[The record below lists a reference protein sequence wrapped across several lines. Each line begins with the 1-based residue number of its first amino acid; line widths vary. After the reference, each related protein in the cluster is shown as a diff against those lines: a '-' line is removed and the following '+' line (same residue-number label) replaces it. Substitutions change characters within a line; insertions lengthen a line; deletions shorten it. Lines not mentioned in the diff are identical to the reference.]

1 MNTSHTSTVDVVIST
16 YRRGAAIDATI
27 ASLRQSTHP
36 HFTLW
41 VLDQSEDDRTEAC
54 VQSHAAADQRI
65 RYLRRPVR
73 GISATRNAGAALG
86 HAPYILFTNDDCVLD
101 PNWITSL
108 VDELRHEQIWLAFG
122 AVYPGSQPTNTDEL
136 VLGTCTGVRRVF
148 RHNRFNLAFG
158 HGHNMGARRE
168 AFERLG
174 GFDELIGA
182 GAPLGSWEERDLGYR
197 ALKAG
202 GWIVFTP
209 NAIAYHHHR
218 QNWQGVRRSYRAYG
232 IGAGAVAGKYLR
244 CGDLGGLVLFGEWLF
259 SQGLRQIASGIF
271 KWRRRDKVLLGFD
284 QLYYPF
290 VGLSKG
296 WRYPINRTLS
306 CYILPEQLA
315 DPSQR
320 GVTP

>member
-1 MNTSHTSTVDVVIST
+1 MNTPAADVVIST
-16 YRRGAAIDATI
+16 YGRGAAIDATI
-27 ASLRQSTHP
+27 TSLRQSVYP

-41 VLDQSEDDRTEAC
+41 VLDQSEDDRTEQC
-54 VQSHAAADQRI
+54 VRSHAANDARI
-65 RYLRRPVR
+65 RYLRRPVY

-86 HAPYILFTNDDCVLD
+86 NAPYILFTNDDCVLD
-101 PNWITSL
+101 PHWITGL
-108 VDELRHEQIWLAFG
+108 VSELRHDQVWLVFG
-122 AVYPGSQPTNTDEL
+122 AVYPGVQPTTSDEL
-136 VLGTCTGVRRVF
+136 VLGTCGGPRRVF
-148 RHNRFNLAFG
+148 HQNRFNLSFG

-182 GAPLGSWEERDLGYR
+182 GAPLGAWEERDLGYR

-209 NAIAYHHHR
+209 HAIAYHHHL

-232 IGAGAVAGKYLR
+232 IGTGAVAGKYLR
-244 CGDLGGLVLFGEWLF
+244 CGDMGGLVLLGEWLF
-259 SQGLRQIASGIF
+259 SQGLRQIASGIL
-271 KWRRRDKVLLGFD
+271 KWHRRDKVLLGLD

-290 VGLSKG
+290 AGLSKS
-296 WRYPINRTLS
+296 WKYAINRAS
-306 CYILPEQLA
+306 CCYVPLTQFA

>member
-1 MNTSHTSTVDVVIST
+1 MNTPAVDIVIST
-16 YRRGAAIDATI
+16 YGRGAAIDATI
-27 ASLRQSTHP
+27 SSLRRSVHS

-41 VLDQSEDDRTEAC
+41 VLDQSEDDRTEQC
-54 VQSHAAADQRI
+54 VRAHAEADSRI
-65 RYLRRPVR
+65 RYVRRPVR

-86 HAPYILFTNDDCVLD
+86 NAPYILFTNDDCVLD
-101 PNWITSL
+101 PYWITGL
-108 VDELRHEQIWLAFG
+108 VNELRHEQVWLAFG
-122 AVYPGSQPTNTDEL
+122 AVYPGTRPSSADEL
-136 VLGTCTGVRRVF
+136 VLGTCSGPRHVF
-148 RHNRFNLAFG
+148 QHNRFNLAFG

-168 AFERLG
+168 QFERLG

-182 GAPLGSWEERDLGYR
+182 GAPLGAWEERDLGYR
-197 ALKAG
+197 VLKAG

-209 NAIAYHHHR
+209 HAIAYHHHL

-244 CGDLGGLVLFGEWLF
+244 CGDLGGLVLLGEWLF
-259 SQGLRQIASGIF
+259 SQGLRQIASGIL
-271 KWRRRDKVLLGFD
+271 KWHRRDKVLLGLD

-290 VGLSKG
+290 VGLSKSLA
-296 WRYPINRTLS
+296 YPINRTAC
-306 CYILPEQLA
+306 CYISPAQLT